1 MGHKRYS
8 GNHPRFSKRAD
19 ERYDAKEA
27 YNKDLSDSAR
37 LHYLENVRHDHDSP
51 AKNIKSL
58 GKTVRKI
65 EDAKKTLR
73 DEHQQL
79 SKREALKHP
88 NPYYPR
94 SVEIQNRMRD
104 IDEHVIN
111 PFNDPRSPVKN
122 VKHDYDSPDSMKD
135 MTGKTNQKMIRLGE
149 KGKNISKS
157 MTALGVGKNFMS
169 SEDFLN
175 QSQAFKESER
185 NMKLNQDKEFPTT
198 PKPPKGSPFDRHTD
212 KHMKREAKRIARRT
226 EGDEQDIYYEMLK
239 KSKEPKRGEAGF
251 QQDPQEAYYENMSD
265 RSPFNACA
273 IDEGGSGCIKK
284 MGGSWRV
291 ISNKTDK
298 PWPAKYSSESKA
310 KAALR
315 GYHAG

>member
-51 AKNIKSL
+51 AKNIKLL

-73 DEHQQL
+73 AEHQQL

-94 SVEIQNRMRD
+94 SIEIQDRMRD

-122 VKHDYDSPDSMKD
+122 IRHDHDSSDSMKD
-135 MTGKTNQKMIRLGE
+135 MTGKTNQKMIRQGE

-169 SEDFLN
+169 SEDLLQKHLKN
-175 QSQAFKESER
+175 ISLK
-185 NMKLNQDKEFPTT
+185 QDKEFPTT

-265 RSPFNACA
+265 GSPFNACA

>member
-51 AKNIKSL
+51 A
-58 GKTVRKI
+58 
-65 EDAKKTLR
+65 
-73 DEHQQL
+73 
-79 SKREALKHP
+79 
-88 NPYYPR
+88 
-94 SVEIQNRMRD
+94 
-104 IDEHVIN
+104 
-111 PFNDPRSPVKN
+111 
-122 VKHDYDSPDSMKD
+122 SMKD
-135 MTGKTNQKMIRLGE
+135 KSGKTHQEMSRTGGMKLDNHMR
-149 KGKNISKS
+149 KNH
-157 MTALGVGKNFMS
+157 MS
-169 SEDFLN
+169 PEDFLN
-175 QSQAFKESER
+175 KTQEFKESQR

-198 PKPPKGSPFDRHTD
+198 PKPLKGSPFDRHTD

-298 PWPAKYSSESKA
+298 PWPAKYGSESKA

>member
-51 AKNIKSL
+51 ASMRDES
-58 GKTVRKI
+58 GKTHQEMRGMQLDNHMRKN
-65 EDAKKTLR
+65 
-73 DEHQQL
+73 H
-79 SKREALKHP
+79 
-88 NPYYPR
+88 
-94 SVEIQNRMRD
+94 M
-104 IDEHVIN
+104 
-111 PFNDPRSPVKN
+111 SP
-122 VKHDYDSPDSMKD
+122 
-135 MTGKTNQKMIRLGE
+135 Q
-149 KGKNISKS
+149 
-157 MTALGVGKNFMS
+157 
-169 SEDFLN
+169 DFLN
-175 QSQAFKESER
+175 KTQEFKESQR
-185 NMKLNQDKEFPTT
+185 NIKLNQDKEFPTT

-265 RSPFNACA
+265 GSPFNACA

-298 PWPAKYSSESKA
+298 PWPAKYGSESKA

>member
-51 AKNIKSL
+51 A
-58 GKTVRKI
+58 
-65 EDAKKTLR
+65 
-73 DEHQQL
+73 
-79 SKREALKHP
+79 
-88 NPYYPR
+88 
-94 SVEIQNRMRD
+94 
-104 IDEHVIN
+104 
-111 PFNDPRSPVKN
+111 
-122 VKHDYDSPDSMKD
+122 SMKD
-135 MTGKTNQKMIRLGE
+135 MTGKTNQKMIRQAE
-149 KGKNISKS
+149 KEKNISKS
-157 MTALGVGKNFMS
+157 MTALGVGKNFNLT
-169 SEDFLN
+169 DLDYLN
-175 QSQAFKESER
+175 QSSAFRESER
-185 NMKLNQDKEFPTT
+185 NRILNQNKKFTTT

-212 KHMKREAKRIARRT
+212 KHIKREAKRIAKRT

-298 PWPAKYSSESKA
+298 PWPAKYGSESKA

>member
-51 AKNIKSL
+51 A
-58 GKTVRKI
+58 
-65 EDAKKTLR
+65 
-73 DEHQQL
+73 
-79 SKREALKHP
+79 
-88 NPYYPR
+88 
-94 SVEIQNRMRD
+94 
-104 IDEHVIN
+104 
-111 PFNDPRSPVKN
+111 
-122 VKHDYDSPDSMKD
+122 
-135 MTGKTNQKMIRLGE
+135 
-149 KGKNISKS
+149 
-157 MTALGVGKNFMS
+157 
-169 SEDFLN
+169 
-175 QSQAFKESER
+175 
-185 NMKLNQDKEFPTT
+185 
-198 PKPPKGSPFDRHTD
+198 DRHTD

-265 RSPFNACA
+265 RSPFNVCA

>member
-51 AKNIKSL
+51 A
-58 GKTVRKI
+58 
-65 EDAKKTLR
+65 
-73 DEHQQL
+73 
-79 SKREALKHP
+79 
-88 NPYYPR
+88 
-94 SVEIQNRMRD
+94 
-104 IDEHVIN
+104 
-111 PFNDPRSPVKN
+111 
-122 VKHDYDSPDSMKD
+122 SMKD
-135 MTGKTNQKMIRLGE
+135 MTGKTNQKMIRQAE
-149 KGKNISKS
+149 KEKNISKS
-157 MTALGVGKNFMS
+157 MTALGVGENFIS

-175 QSQAFKESER
+175 QMQAFKEDQR

-251 QQDPQEAYYENMSD
+251 QQDPQEAYYEN
-265 RSPFNACA
+265 RGVTIGTIEGITGKSPFNACA

-284 MGGSWRV
+284 IGGSWRV

-298 PWPAKYSSESKA
+298 PWPAKYGSESKA